1 MPTTTLALRND
12 FNYLDYHAGHTK
24 PHEWPAW
31 YSRCVI
37 WHVVSCGQCSILKFC
52 RVVSWPVCYT
62 RCFMWFRVA
71 SVVLEMFHVVS
82 CGQLEIRDVSSGF
95 LWPG

>member
-1 MPTTTLALRND
+1 
-12 FNYLDYHAGHTK
+12 
-24 PHEWPAW
+24 
-31 YSRCVI
+31 
-37 WHVVSCGQCSILKFC
+37 
-52 RVVSWPVCYT
+52 
-62 RCFMWFRVA
+62 MWFRVA